1 MPRMADPEKT
11 RVGGLLAQADRP
23 PSPKQLQK
31 RRLSAAM
38 RQVIERLVT
47 TDAPEA
53 ELGAVA
59 ERLEQYA
66 EHLETHPRR
75 TRLEGFAESA
85 NAGEERGFFDYSPLI
100 GLSNPLAPPIT
111 MREQDGRV
119 YGDVRFGQAYE
130 GPPGHVHGGFIAASF
145 DEVLGYAQSLTGS
158 PGMTGTLTVVYR
170 APTPL
175 HADLR
180 FEAGVDRVEGRKI
193 FASATLRAGATL
205 CAEADAIFISLGADH
220 FKGMALRASRSDRSE
235 EGQA

>member
-1 MPRMADPEKT
+1 MRRMKDAENPLDDRREYFF
-11 RVGGLLAQADRP
+11 GQADRP
-23 PSPKQLQK
+23 PSPKQAQK

-53 ELGAVA
+53 ELRAVA

-75 TRLEGFAESA
+75 TQLEGFAESA

-100 GLSNPLAPPIT
+100 GLSNPLAPPIA

-119 YGDVRFGQAYE
+119 RGDVRFGQAYE

-175 HADLR
+175 QTDLR
-180 FEAGVDRVEGRKI
+180 FDAQVDRVEGRKI
-193 FASATLRAGATL
+193 FAAASLFAGDVL
-205 CAEADAIFISLGADH
+205 CAEAEGIFISLGREH
-220 FKGMALRASRSDRSE
+220 FRSMAVRAAGS
-235 EGQA
+235 